1 MDHPCVGAALL
12 LALFGCE
19 GAGTPPSEPEPTFD
33 YPLDDSL
40 RLEHI
45 QAKSTHNSYHVESE
59 GNELDAWAYSHRPL
73 DEQAGNQGV
82 RHFELDL
89 SLNPDSQTFDVVHIP
104 LLDDETTCFAF
115 TDCLA
120 TLKRW
125 SDAHPAHLA
134 LVVQLE
140 LKDNLVADYEAY
152 FAALHAAITSVWPA
166 ERIVTPDAVREGY
179 ATLGEAIRERGWPTL
194 GALRNKVIFTLD
206 DGGDFQRAYTYERT
220 TLDGRLLF
228 AESSPGEAFAA
239 ITVANDPFANAD
251 AIAAALADNMLV
263 RTRADS
269 DSVEP
274 LANDTARRDAAL
286 ASGAQ
291 FVSTDYPA
299 QTPATPYWLDIPG
312 GTPSRCN
319 PVTAPPECT
328 SLAVEDPAYVG
339 P

>member
-1 MDHPCVGAALL
+1 MDHPCARVALL
-12 LALFGCE
+12 LGLIGCE
-19 GAGTPPSEPEPTFD
+19 SAGAPPIEPEPTFD

-40 RLEHI
+40 RLQHL
-45 QAKSTHNSYHVESE
+45 QAKSTHNSYHVETE
-59 GNELDAWAYSHRPL
+59 GNELDEWAYSHLPL
-73 DEQAGNQGV
+73 DEQAGTEGV

-89 SLNPDSQTFDVVHIP
+89 SLNPDSQTFEVVHIP

-120 TLKRW
+120 TLKGW

-152 FAALHAAITSVWPA
+152 FATLHGAIASVWPA
-166 ERIVTPDAVREGY
+166 ERVITPDEVRGSY

-194 GALRNKVIFTLD
+194 GELRKKVIFTLD

-220 TLDGRLLF
+220 TLDGRVLF
-228 AESSPGEAFAA
+228 AQSSPSDAFAA
-239 ITVANDPFANAD
+239 ITVHNDPLGDAD
-251 AIAAALADNMLV
+251 AIGAALAANMLV

-269 DSVEP
+269 DSAEP
-274 LANDTARRDAAL
+274 LANDTTRREAAL

-299 QTPATPYWLDIPG
+299 PTEATPYWLDIPG

-328 SLAVEDPAYVG
+328 SEALEDPAFVG
-339 P
+339 R